1 MEVVFQNNL
10 DGYREWSEQNPNG
23 YVLNVRG
30 GNSSPMLHRTSCGHV
45 FPAKPEYGDFTKKQK
60 VCSTDHHEVE
70 RWASD
75 QGYTVVLCPD
85 CDV

>member
-1 MEVVFQNNL
+1 MVVVFRDAL
-10 DGYREWSEQNPNG
+10 DDYQEWSEQNPDG

-30 GNSSPMLHRTSCGHV
+30 GGSLPMLHRTTCDHV
-45 FPAKPEYGDFTKKQK
+45 FPAKPEYGDFTKKPK
-60 VCSTDHHEVE
+60 VCSTDRQEVE

-75 QGYTVVLCPD
+75 HGQTVVLCSN